1 MSAER
6 RRLIALVCVLF
17 LWAGAPVFAAPS
29 RSHAGVGLMAFSPP
43 LSDTLTSFSIADTL
57 YGGTVNYA
65 LTPWLSVGAEVLYL
79 GDIYYGKDSG
89 GAFFGPSSWTELKKG
104 DATAGAKADWEYY
117 ESLIYAPLTFNF
129 CIPLG
134 FLRPYLGAGPAFYF
148 HFPST
153 NQDPAF
159 DSYLDTRYGVE
170 GQRMRTGLTARLGL
184 DIFLA
189 DSFALGLGY
198 IVREDVPS
206 KVFQDL
212 AVEFYY
218 KENGYFFVT
227 GRFLLN

>member
-1 MSAER
+1 MSTR
-6 RRLIALVCVLF
+6 RHHLIAAVCILLLCASV
-17 LWAGAPVFAAPS
+17 PVFAAPS
-29 RSHAGVGLMAFSPP
+29 ASHAAVGLMAVSAP
-43 LSDTLTSFSIADTL
+43 LSDTLVSFSIADTL
-57 YGGTVNYA
+57 YGGTVSYA
-65 LTPWLSVGAEVLYL
+65 LNPWFSVGAEVLYL

-89 GAFFGPSSWTELKKG
+89 AAFFGPSSWTELTAAAPG
-104 DATAGAKADWEYY
+104 AGAKADWDYY
-117 ESLIYAPLTFNF
+117 ESLIYAPLSFNF
-129 CIPLG
+129 SIPLG

-159 DSYLDTRYGVE
+159 DTYLATRYGAE
-170 GQRMRTGLTARLGL
+170 GQRMRTGLTARVGL

-206 KVFQDL
+206 KVFEDL
-212 AVEFYY
+212 AVELYY

-227 GRFLLN
+227 GRFVLN